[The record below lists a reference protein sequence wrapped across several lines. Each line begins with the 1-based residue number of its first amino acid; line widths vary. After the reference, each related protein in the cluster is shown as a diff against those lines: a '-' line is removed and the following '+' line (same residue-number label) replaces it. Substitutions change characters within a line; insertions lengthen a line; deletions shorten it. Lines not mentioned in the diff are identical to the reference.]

1 MAARK
6 LRKRERMPSSVFSMF
21 TEEQIKEFK
30 SAFDMID
37 ANKDTFIDIEDLKS
51 TYDNFGMV
59 PEEPQLREMLGKD
72 GKVNF
77 KVFLAMFG
85 EKLQRMDSDDI
96 IRQSFETLDAEGLGL
111 IDVET
116 LKEYL
121 TTMGDRLTTE
131 ECNELFDGGNYID
144 QKEGTFDYNIFI
156 SKMKAGAATGTETN
170 AQSAGITE

>member
-21 TEEQIKEFK
+21 NEEQIKEFK

-37 ANKDTFIDIEDLKS
+37 ANKDTFIDIEDLKA
-51 TYDNFGMV
+51 TYDNFGMT
-59 PEEPQLREMLGKD
+59 PDNAQLQEMLGKD

-85 EKLQRMDSDDI
+85 EKLQRMDSDEI
-96 IRQSFETLDAEGLGL
+96 IRTSFETLDADGLGK
-111 IDVET
+111 IDIDT

-121 TTMGDRLTTE
+121 TTMGDRLTPE
-131 ECNELFDGGNYID
+131 ECADLFDGGNYID
-144 QKEGTFDYNIFI
+144 AKNNEFDYNVFI

-170 AQSAGITE
+170 AQAAGIDD